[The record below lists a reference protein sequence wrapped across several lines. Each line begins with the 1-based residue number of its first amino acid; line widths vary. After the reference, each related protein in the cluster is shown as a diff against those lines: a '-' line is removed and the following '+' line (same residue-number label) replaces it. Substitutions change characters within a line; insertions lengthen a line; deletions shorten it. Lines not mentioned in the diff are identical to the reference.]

1 MSSLKVKYLKRIY
14 CTYTNQKKAGMAISL
29 SNKVELANN
38 VLEIKKK
45 LEIARLYVE

>member
-1 MSSLKVKYLKRIY
+1 MSSLKVKYQKRIY
-14 CTYTNQKKAGMAISL
+14 YTYINQRKAGMAVLI

-45 LEIARLYVE
+45 